1 MTQKRDY
8 YETLGVDRA
17 ADAAAIKKAFRS
29 LALKYH
35 PDRNKAPNAK
45 ERFQEIAEA
54 YAVLHDPKK
63 RAEYDARGHAGVADF
78 SAEDLFGG
86 INFKDILS
94 GLGFGFGRPSG
105 IFGDSFGF
113 QPRPQRGENINVEL
127 AVSLE
132 CIAKGG
138 EEIVALRRPTTCAA
152 CEGSGAEAGTEP
164 RQCKQ
169 CEGRGNL
176 VHTEERGRI
185 SFQQV
190 TTCSECHGKG
200 TIIDKPCPSCH
211 GNGETFRDEQIKVKI
226 PVGIEDGMALR
237 VKGHGLPT
245 PPGGTAPG
253 DLLVIIRTLHDP
265 RFKRRGVDLWREET
279 VPIADAALGASIRV
293 PTLDGKEVS
302 VKVPPGTQPGETLR
316 LRGKGLPSF
325 HDKAP
330 GDMFI
335 ELSLVVPKRLS
346 KQERELFE
354 RLRDLTA
361 KAHEEKKVQ

>member
-78 SAEDLFGG
+78 STEDLFGG
-86 INFKDILS
+86 IDFEDILS

-138 EEIVALRRPTTCAA
+138 EEIVALRRPTTCAFVRVREPKLGPNRDNA
-152 CEGSGAEAGTEP
+152 NSAKAGAIWCTP
-164 RQCKQ
+164 RN
-169 CEGRGNL
+169 EVASAFSR
-176 VHTEERGRI
+176 
-185 SFQQV
+185 
-190 TTCSECHGKG
+190 
-200 TIIDKPCPSCH
+200 
-211 GNGETFRDEQIKVKI
+211 
-226 PVGIEDGMALR
+226 
-237 VKGHGLPT
+237 LP
-245 PPGGTAPG
+245 
-253 DLLVIIRTLHDP
+253 
-265 RFKRRGVDLWREET
+265 
-279 VPIADAALGASIRV
+279 RV
-293 PTLDGKEVS
+293 PNAMAKVRLSTSPVPLAMAMGRPS
-302 VKVPPGTQPGETLR
+302 VTNR
-316 LRGKGLPSF
+316 LR
-325 HDKAP
+325 
-330 GDMFI
+330 
-335 ELSLVVPKRLS
+335 
-346 KQERELFE
+346 
-354 RLRDLTA
+354 
-361 KAHEEKKVQ
+361 